1 MDILVIL
8 CGISAVFVTLIAIEA
23 IIKRKKT
30 KAFNRYIWF
39 LVMGAFWVIIGTFET
54 SSLRNIP
61 SINIFLSKLDFI
73 FASLI
78 AYFLSLFAIHFPTE
92 NKRLTI
98 KSELLL
104 FIPIGSVILL
114 TIFGKIFYY
123 QNSGLVYNILL
134 FIIYFLTIA
143 IYFFPITFYNLI
155 TKYKHSQGVAH
166 IQLQYIILGLLVA
179 ITIGLVLSFEFAI
192 NRSNSTLF
200 SIAYIACIVYAAA
213 TSYAMIKYRFMD
225 IRVIVRRGVIY
236 GISLILVLAI
246 YTYLA
251 LALKSTIEQ
260 SWNINTTWT
269 AIILIALVAL
279 GFPPLKR
286 LVEKIVDTT
295 FKGRQSIDL
304 AVQEVRDAVAKKTD
318 AQELA
323 DAVAKNIQGYL
334 NANAVKIFLLERTKG
349 CFVHSPDAMQRE
361 ELHEDSS
368 DLARLALVKPD
379 VIIRDEI
386 PHLIEE
392 GKGNGNLQRAEH
404 DMKKRHITA
413 YVPLRTEDE
422 VIGIIAV
429 GDRTGSDA
437 YTVQDVQYLEHVR
450 DQVTAPLANA
460 LQYRDAMERIR
471 LQMHGEASS

>member
-1 MDILVIL
+1 
-8 CGISAVFVTLIAIEA
+8 
-23 IIKRKKT
+23 
-30 KAFNRYIWF
+30 
-39 LVMGAFWVIIGTFET
+39 
-54 SSLRNIP
+54 
-61 SINIFLSKLDFI
+61 
-73 FASLI
+73 
-78 AYFLSLFAIHFPTE
+78 
-92 NKRLTI
+92 
-98 KSELLL
+98 
-104 FIPIGSVILL
+104 
-114 TIFGKIFYY
+114 
-123 QNSGLVYNILL
+123 
-134 FIIYFLTIA
+134 
-143 IYFFPITFYNLI
+143 
-155 TKYKHSQGVAH
+155 
-166 IQLQYIILGLLVA
+166 
-179 ITIGLVLSFEFAI
+179 
-192 NRSNSTLF
+192 
-200 SIAYIACIVYAAA
+200 
-213 TSYAMIKYRFMD
+213 MD